1 MNRTFL
7 VAFSIGC
14 VTLSSVAAQ
23 ASTIV
28 PVSQQMTVDSDGDGV
43 VDLLDNA
50 PGTSNPFQEDMD
62 TDQIGDAIDP
72 TPTTSV
78 PNLGDPFLGIAPALS
93 ITAGSNANFDYILMN
108 AAPPGTW
115 GHIDLDFDQDTVTDA
130 VYFGPLTTS
139 FNSMSIPPSLYVGPT
154 WDLYTPGTYTVAMKA
169 YGPGMHS
176 QYWALPNVTVLPVPE
191 PSSLVLVVLGAAAA
205 AIAWRRRPSR

>member
-1 MNRTFL
+1 MNRPL
-7 VAFSIGC
+7 VAAFLIAC
-14 VTLSSVAAQ
+14 AILSNVAAQ

-50 PGTSNPFQEDMD
+50 PGTSNLSQEDTDM
-62 TDQIGDAIDP
+62 DQIGDAIDP
-72 TPTTSV
+72 TPSTSV

-108 AAPPGTW
+108 AAPPGAW

-130 VYFGPLTTS
+130 VFFGPLTTS
-139 FNSMSIPPSLYVGPT
+139 FNSMSIPASLYVGAS

-169 YGPGMHS
+169 YGPGMS
-176 QYWALPNVTVLPVPE
+176 SLYWALPNVTVLPVPE
-191 PSSLVLVVLGAAAA
+191 PSSLLLAGLGAVAV
-205 AIAWRRRPSR
+205 AIAWRRRSSC

>member
-1 MNRTFL
+1 MNRPL
-7 VAFSIGC
+7 VAAFLIAC
-14 VTLSSVAAQ
+14 AILSNVAAR

-50 PGTSNPFQEDMD
+50 PGTSNLSQEDTDM
-62 TDQIGDAIDP
+62 DQIGDAIDP
-72 TPTTSV
+72 TPSTSV

-108 AAPPGTW
+108 AAPPGAW

-130 VYFGPLTTS
+130 VFFGPLTTS
-139 FNSMSIPPSLYVGPT
+139 FNSMSIPASLYVGAS

-169 YGPGMHS
+169 YGPGMS
-176 QYWALPNVTVLPVPE
+176 SLYWALPNITVLPVPE
-191 PSSLVLVVLGAAAA
+191 PSSLMLAGLGAAAV
-205 AIAWRRRPSR
+205 AIAWRRRSSC